1 MGHRDEQEGTAL
13 QLVVFTG
20 DDGAPAV
27 GVQLAAGVMPV
38 GHTDIRDLIEAG
50 PAELQRLRRAAE
62 NPLELLQPRTIL
74 APVSPR
80 AQLLYPGGNYRDHM
94 KEADL
99 TPGQPVF
106 FSKLRS
112 AVTGPGQPI
121 RIPSPQTQ
129 TDWEAELCVV
139 FSRTA
144 YRVPAERAHEYIFGY
159 TIANDVTARD
169 LTAGEPRQVTLGKC
183 PDTFG
188 PVGPHIV
195 TADEVPD
202 PNATALELSTRLN
215 GVYKQRATTDMM
227 IHPISELVE
236 FLTRTVTMQPGD
248 IMSTGTCGG
257 TGVGRASAASAT

>member
-27 GVQLAAGVMPV
+27 GVQLAAGVMPADR
-38 GHTDIRDLIEAG
+38 TDIRDLIEAG

-121 RIPSPQTQ
+121 RIPSPRHRPTGKRSCASSS
-129 TDWEAELCVV
+129 AEPPTV
-139 FSRTA
+139 FPPSAPT
-144 YRVPAERAHEYIFGY
+144 
-159 TIANDVTARD
+159 
-169 LTAGEPRQVTLGKC
+169 
-183 PDTFG
+183 
-188 PVGPHIV
+188 
-195 TADEVPD
+195 
-202 PNATALELSTRLN
+202 ST
-215 GVYKQRATTDMM
+215 
-227 IHPISELVE
+227 S
-236 FLTRTVTMQPGD
+236 
-248 IMSTGTCGG
+248 
-257 TGVGRASAASAT
+257 SATRSPTTSPPATSRPASPVR